1 MRRGE
6 LTKIPHCE
14 ATEMAEEACVWNQE
28 GNEDGEHQRS
38 CPCRYLDG
46 ANFEMGVQA
55 VCLDRLHSEE

>member
-1 MRRGE
+1 
-6 LTKIPHCE
+6 
-14 ATEMAEEACVWNQE
+14 MAEEACVWNQE